1 MQQQKRDNVDDIE
14 MSLLEHQ
21 LALFPHLEDSVPPEV
36 RHLVVM
42 HLNLIHTVKV
52 PVITAGIL
60 HTVGKF
66 SILKNL

>member
-1 MQQQKRDNVDDIE
+1 MISRTLPMQQQKRDNVDDIE

-42 HLNLIHTVKV
+42 HLN
-52 PVITAGIL
+52 
-60 HTVGKF
+60 
-66 SILKNL
+66 